1 MSKRLLMSAL
11 LLMPLLAACAAPS
24 PTLKPEPVVIVDG
37 IKIPALPESAKQVDS
52 PDYLRSLTTWREQ
65 AQEQLTTPSGGE

>member
-1 MSKRLLMSAL
+1 MKKL
-11 LLMPLLAACAAPS
+11 LLMTLLLLMQLLAACGAPS
-24 PTLKPEPVVIVDG
+24 IKPEPVVIVDG